1 MVYNWRQLIMKKL
14 LLTFVAMATSA
25 MCFAQLQLATLE
37 HEDSVSVYYGASA
50 LIEAHAAAVDGDIIT
65 LSPGMFTATDLTKLV
80 TVRGAGMFN
89 DTAAGVV
96 RTTITGNFNIGTDSL
111 NTSSP
116 HHYTLEGLYCPG
128 TIKYKKVY
136 SPYLVKCFFNRFDYY
151 NQNGRFT
158 SAQIVNCI
166 IAYFG
171 VIDDDGFTSCQLV
184 NSVFVYGRAD
194 RDGPEN
200 CAFTNCIVN
209 ITYGYTFHQSNQFY
223 NSILYTNSNIGLYH
237 DNQTPRFWNSYSS
250 DYCIGINTLSD
261 STKFYYGILPADRH
275 LHNYKTMEAVFKNF
289 NGTFIDGETSF
300 ELQDS
305 IATTILGS
313 DGTQVGI
320 YGGPM
325 PFDPYVY
332 NHKVTA
338 ARRTTPDGFLDLEIK
353 LYDEE

>member
-1 MVYNWRQLIMKKL
+1 
-14 LLTFVAMATSA
+14 MATSA

-96 RTTITGNFNIGTDSL
+96 RTVISGGLKIGVDTL
-111 NTSSP
+111 NTTTT
-116 HHYTLEGLYCPG
+116 HHLTLEGLYCSNVQLR
-128 TIKYKKVY
+128 KLY
-136 SPYLVKCFFNRFDYY
+136 SPYWVKCYFGSVGYY
-151 NQNGRFT
+151 TSNGGVF
-158 SAQIVNCI
+158 SHGQVVNCI
-166 IAYFG
+166 IAG
-171 VIDDDGFTSCQLV
+171 WSENSSEKINSTSFV
-184 NSVFVYGRAD
+184 NSVVIHSSSHHPSSCTF
-194 RDGPEN
+194 N
-200 CAFTNCIVN
+200 NCIVYMN
-209 ITYGYTFHQSNQFY
+209 NSYSFHMYNQFT
-223 NSILYTNSNIGLYH
+223 NSILFCSNSVSSYH
-237 DNQTPRFWNSYSS
+237 DQNTPRFWNSYSS
-250 DYCIGINTLSD
+250 DYCIGINYSSD
-261 STKFYYGILPADRH
+261 STRIYYGILPADRH

-289 NGTFIDGETSF
+289 NGTVVDGETSF

-305 IATTILGS
+305 IATTILGN

-332 NHKVTA
+332 NHKVSA

-353 LYDEE
+353 LYDED

>member
-37 HEDSVSVYYGASA
+37 HEDSVSVYYGGSA

-96 RTTITGNFNIGTDSL
+96 RTVISGTLNIGVDTL
-111 NTSSP
+111 NTTTT
-116 HHYTLEGLYCPG
+116 HHLTLEGLYCSNVQLR
-128 TIKYKKVY
+128 KLY
-136 SPYLVKCFFNRFDYY
+136 SPYWVKCYFGTIGYY
-151 NQNGRFT
+151 NVHGGIFSHGQV
-158 SAQIVNCI
+158 VNCI
-166 IAYFG
+166 IAGWSENSYEN
-171 VIDDDGFTSCQLV
+171 ISSTSFV
-184 NSVFVYGRAD
+184 NSVVIYNSSYYSGSCTYN
-194 RDGPEN
+194 N
-200 CAFTNCIVN
+200 CVVKCSNSVSW
-209 ITYGYTFHQSNQFY
+209 HKKNQFV
-223 NSILYTNSNIGLYH
+223 NSILYCNESNGYH
-237 DNQTPRFWNSYSS
+237 DYQTPRFWNSYSS

-261 STKFYYGILPADRH
+261 STIFYYGILPADRH

-289 NGTFIDGETSF
+289 NGTIIDGETSF

-338 ARRTTPDGFLDLEIK
+338 ARRTTPDGFLDLEIE
-353 LYDEE
+353 LYEE